1 MATINPY
8 LNFPGTAEEAF
19 NLYKSVLGGEFL
31 ALQRYKDMPE
41 GSKVSAEDAEKI
53 MHIALPIGG
62 GNILMGTDALESMG
76 QKLTTGNNF
85 YLSLD
90 VNSEGEADQ
99 VFNALS
105 DGGQAI
111 MPMQKAFWGSYFGML
126 ADKFGVQWMVS
137 YEYKS

>member
-19 NLYKSVLGGEFL
+19 NRYKSVLGGEFL

-53 MHIALPIGG
+53 MHIALPIGN

-126 ADKFGVQWMVS
+126 TDKFGVQWMVS